1 MGESGWRASPG
12 GVGGRNPRTVELA
25 INLRDKI
32 EICIYTVL
40 NANEVG
46 NLLGDALSRN
56 EAKSVCVCAF
66 FLGIFTPFQS
76 LRRERKN
83 TCEVCEMSHFACR

>member
-1 MGESGWRASPG
+1 MKSA
-12 GVGGRNPRTVELA
+12 RTVELA

-56 EAKSVCVCAF
+56 GAKGVCVCDF
-66 FLGIFTPFQS
+66 FREFSHLFNHCGAKEKIRAGCAKCLILHVGEIYGFTI
-76 LRRERKN
+76 
-83 TCEVCEMSHFACR
+83 